1 MSDKWLWSY
10 DHMKIL
16 DSCGA
21 EKFPAFRLQLIK
33 C

>member
-1 MSDKWLWSY
+1 MSDKLLWSY

-16 DSCGA
+16 DSQGE
-21 EKFPAFRLQLIK
+21 EKFLAFRLQLIK